1 MHRRPAMKILA
12 IDLGK
17 NKSVACVYEAET
29 AAHRYMTLQSTPS
42 VLHDLIAGEAPARV
56 VIEVGS
62 TAGWVCDLCRAM
74 GVEIQ
79 VANPNGEAWHWKNV
93 KRKTDRDDAL
103 KLARLSVMNQL
114 GPLVHMPTP
123 QVRAWRET
131 IEHRHTLVGRRT
143 AIKNSIRALLTRRA
157 IPWPTG
163 TAGWSLAKKR
173 ELKVLAAGEDGAPW
187 RRVLGL
193 ELEQL
198 KTLDACVRA
207 ADKEL
212 DAIAAQDQRVALL
225 RTVPGVGPRLA
236 ETVVAVIDNPHRF
249 GSGRKVGSY
258 AGLTPRQHQSGDQN
272 RQGRISRRGHR
283 LLRSLLV
290 EAAWMGLRRSPWM
303 RAVFQRAQ
311 GGKSSRKR
319 IAIVALAR
327 RLLIVCWAMLRDQ
340 TPWRGDQEVKLKL
353 AA

>member
-1 MHRRPAMKILA
+1 MKILA

-17 NKSVACVYEAET
+17 SKSVACVYEAET
-29 AAHRYMTLQSTPS
+29 AAHRFVTLQSTPS
-42 VLHDLIAGEAPARV
+42 VLHDLIAAEAPARV

-74 GVEIQ
+74 GVEVQ

-103 KLARLSVMNQL
+103 KLARLSAMHQL
-114 GPLVHMPTP
+114 GLLVHMPTP
-123 QVRAWRET
+123 EVRAWRET
-131 IEHRHTLVGRRT
+131 IEHRHTLVCRRT

-157 IPWPTG
+157 MAWPAG
-163 TAGWSLAKKR
+163 QAGWSLAKKR
-173 ELKVLAAGEDGAPW
+173 ELGALAAGEDGAPW
-187 RRVLGL
+187 RRMLGL

-198 KTLDACVRA
+198 KTVDVCIRRA
-207 ADKEL
+207 EKEL
-212 DAIAAQDQRVALL
+212 DTMAAQDQRVELL
-225 RTVPGVGPRLA
+225 RTIPGVGPRLA

-249 GSGRKVGSY
+249 ESGRKVGSY
-258 AGLTPRQHQSGDQN
+258 AGLTPRQHQSGEQD
-272 RQGRISRRGHR
+272 RRGRISRRGHR

-290 EAAWMGLRRSPWM
+290 EAAWMGLMRSPWM
-303 RAVFQRAQ
+303 RRVYQRAL
-311 GGKSSRKR
+311 GGKASRKR

-340 TPWRGDQEVKLKL
+340 APWRGDQEVKLRL